1 MGYDTF
7 YLGWAAEAT
16 EGTSTITGVGDTA
29 YIWGSV
35 DQSTPLFEPEWAFVE
50 VPSDWGERK
59 TSEVLKTVP
68 KVYANAF
75 AFLPRNGIPFYYLMG
90 KSSTAGTVHT
100 LTTQTQSSGVIAELP
115 TLTFH
120 AERIDSAASLSDW
133 STQYKGM
140 KNAGGRI
147 FCGDDHPTLTCSFGW
162 LGMSVADPAFV
173 LTSKPANPTG
183 THTAPQHYLWS
194 SSTHKYDSATVEG
207 VMYWEITVQN
217 GTYSVPPQYGDTWVH
232 AVHQGAKQ
240 TVGLSVTYRPTAQT
254 LHDSLLAKA
263 VPGKNWEFEFVR
275 DATDDKLKFT
285 CTNVAPISGPLRQ
298 PVTADEFV
306 YQIDYRV
313 EYLTVTVT
321 DQINQSFYGE

>member
-35 DQSTPLFEPEWAFVE
+35 DQSTSLFEPEWGYVE
-50 VPSDWGERK
+50 APADFGERK
-59 TSEVLKTVP
+59 TSEIYKTTP
-68 KVYANAF
+68 KVFGNAF
-75 AFLPRNGIPFYYLMG
+75 SFLPRNGIPFYYAMG

-100 LTTQTQSSGVIAELP
+100 LTTQSAASGVISELP

-120 AERIDSAASLSDW
+120 AERLDSAASLSDW

-140 KNAGGRI
+140 KNVVARVM
-147 FCGDDHPTLTCSFGW
+147 CGDDAPTLTCSFGW
-162 LGMSVADPAFV
+162 LGMSVADPGFV
-173 LTSKPANPTG
+173 LTSKPSNPTG
-183 THTAPQHYLWS
+183 THTSPLHYLWS
-194 SSTHKYDSATVEG
+194 GSSHKYDSATVNG
-207 VMYWEITVQN
+207 VTHWEIIVDN
-217 GTYSVPPQYGDTWVH
+217 GTYSIPPQYGDTWAS
-232 AVHQGAKQ
+232 AVHQGPKQ
-240 TVGLSVTYRPTAQT
+240 TVALSVQYRPDAQA

-263 VPGKNWEFEFVR
+263 VPSKDWEFEFVR

-285 CTNVAPISGPLRQ
+285 CKNVAPVAGPLVH
-298 PVTADEFV
+298 PVSADEFV
-306 YQIDYRV
+306 YKLEYRV
-313 EYLTVTVT
+313 EYLQITVT